1 MARMDWLFGKR
12 RPRPSAES
20 VEEILSREARG
31 ISEHFRGIGGSSVRL
46 GVEIP
51 LPKVEIDRV
60 QVNDFNDL
68 AKEMA
73 EAQRR
78 AHLAAQVANEM
89 RRGADA
95 ISKSKVKTEETFR
108 KAEED
113 LNKAYEILGLT
124 PP

>member
-1 MARMDWLFGKR
+1 MAGMEWLFGKR
-12 RPRPSAES
+12 RPRVPPESAEDA
-20 VEEILSREARG
+20 LSREARG

-51 LPKVEIDRV
+51 LPKVEIDRG
-60 QVNDFNDL
+60 QVDDFNSL

-95 ISKSKVKTEETFR
+95 ISKSKVKTEETFK

-113 LNKAYEILGLT
+113 LKKAYEILGLT